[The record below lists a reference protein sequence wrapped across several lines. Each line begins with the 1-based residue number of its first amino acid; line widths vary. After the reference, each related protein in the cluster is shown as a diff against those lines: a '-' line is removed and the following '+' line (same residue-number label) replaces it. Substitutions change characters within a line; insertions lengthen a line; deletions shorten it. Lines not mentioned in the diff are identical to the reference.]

1 MYKVCYFFVEVKTT
15 RIKTTQS
22 NQKKIIILKKQ
33 KAKENANVKKT
44 QSSILAQF
52 HTKQKC
58 SKNTCAI
65 EEIFFFEIFAYERKF
80 VLYVCM
86 CIQIII
92 IKKKHLLLL
101 RVREKKKI
109 TYLLFSKKKNKE

>member
-1 MYKVCYFFVEVKTT
+1 VEVKTT

-22 NQKKIIILKKQ
+22 NQKKNNNI
-33 KAKENANVKKT
+33 KETKREGDANVKKT

-65 EEIFFFEIFAYERKF
+65 EEIFFFEII
-80 VLYVCM
+80 
-86 CIQIII
+86 CI
-92 IKKKHLLLL
+92 
-101 RVREKKKI
+101 
-109 TYLLFSKKKNKE
+109 